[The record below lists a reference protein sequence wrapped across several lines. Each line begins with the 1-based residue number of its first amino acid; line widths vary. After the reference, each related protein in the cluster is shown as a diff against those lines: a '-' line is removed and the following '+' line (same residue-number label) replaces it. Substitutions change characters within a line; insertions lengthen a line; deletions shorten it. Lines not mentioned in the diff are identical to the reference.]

1 MNTDYVNQ
9 DSKISTFKHRFQNN
23 TLLRG
28 ALLLTLANAFTRIIG
43 FIYQIYLVR
52 QLGAEGIGVF
62 QLMAPLV
69 MIVISLIATG
79 LPVAVARYAPLYGED
94 GKSVLRSGSKLA
106 LLVSLPVSVGI
117 LAFAGPVA
125 ALIGDMRIAGPLR
138 LYSLLPPFIAL
149 NAVTKNWHLGRG
161 RVMPSVIGELTEQ
174 LIRVGTILTL
184 LPILITAQ
192 TDYSK
197 TSGLIVL
204 CSLIGEA
211 MGLLSVYISGFFY
224 KKKTTPS
231 TMSASMRR
239 PEEVS
244 QQLIKTAV
252 PITLTRLL
260 AGSLSSV
267 NALLIPKLLVVAG
280 LTMAAATSEYGLLIG
295 MAMPLAFIPSTVSMA
310 LTRVLMPRVSK
321 LQDDG
326 NYKEISRNLS
336 SSYRFVVPFCC
347 FFTALFLTLS
357 TPICS
362 LVYHQTRAGEIL
374 SIFCLTILPMNID
387 RILGSTMN
395 GLGMQ
400 NRNAVFSTLGGI
412 IQMLLTILLVPK
424 IGVNAYTVSILAA
437 VSIELS
443 LRIYSVKYRGIFLGL
458 KRPLLASVLLTAF
471 ITFFNS
477 SIFKMLP
484 FGEGINVLVIL
495 VLNAF
500 AFGIC
505 ILLLQKSK

>member
-1 MNTDYVNQ
+1 MSTDYIKK
-9 DSKISTFKHRFQNN
+9 DRKGTLIYRFQNN
-23 TLLRG
+23 NLLRG
-28 ALLLTLANAFTRIIG
+28 AFLLTLANAFTRIIG

-52 QLGAEGIGVF
+52 QLGAEGIGVY

-79 LPVAVARYAPLYGED
+79 LPVAVARYAPLYGQE
-94 GKSVLRSGSKLA
+94 GKSVLKSGSKLA
-106 LLVSLPVSVGI
+106 LMVSLPVSVGI
-117 LAFAGPVA
+117 LAFASPIA

-138 LYSLLPPFIAL
+138 LYSLLPPLIAL

-184 LPILITAQ
+184 LPLLITAQ

-211 MGLLSVYISGFFY
+211 AGLLSVYISGFFY
-224 KKKTTPS
+224 KKKAAS
-231 TMSASMRR
+231 SSSFSARR
-239 PEEVS
+239 TEDVS
-244 QQLIKTAV
+244 QELIKTAV

-260 AGSLSSV
+260 TGSLSSV

-336 SSYRFVVPFCC
+336 SSYQFVVPFCC

-357 TPICS
+357 SPICS
-362 LVYHQTRAGEIL
+362 LVYHQVRAGEIL

-400 NRNAVFSTLGGI
+400 NRNAVFATLGGAL
-412 IQMLLTILLVPK
+412 QMLLTIMLVPK
-424 IGVNAYTVSILAA
+424 IGINAYAVSILAA
-437 VSIELS
+437 VTMELS
-443 LRIYSVKYRGIFLGL
+443 LRIYSVKGLGISLGL
-458 KRPLLASVLLTAF
+458 KRPLIGSLFLTIIFAF
-471 ITFFNS
+471 INS
-477 SIFKMLP
+477 YIFKMLP
-484 FGEGINVLVIL
+484 FGEMINIL
-495 VLNAF
+495 AMLILNAL
-500 AFGIC
+500 AFGLC
-505 ILLLQKSK
+505 ILLLRKSK

>member
-1 MNTDYVNQ
+1 MSTDYIKS
-9 DSKISTFKHRFQNN
+9 DRKGTLIYRFQNN
-23 TLLRG
+23 NLLRG
-28 ALLLTLANAFTRIIG
+28 AFLLTLANAFTRIIG
-43 FIYQIYLVR
+43 FVYQIYLVR
-52 QLGAEGIGVF
+52 QLGAEGIGVY

-79 LPVAVARYAPLYGED
+79 LPVAVARYAPLYGQE
-94 GKSVLRSGSKLA
+94 GKSVLKSGSKLA
-106 LLVSLPVSVGI
+106 LMVSLPVSVGI
-117 LAFAGPVA
+117 LAFAGPIA

-138 LYSLLPPFIAL
+138 LYSLLPPIIAL

-184 LPILITAQ
+184 LPLLITAQ

-211 MGLLSVYISGFFY
+211 AGLLSVYISGFFY
-224 KKKTTPS
+224 KKKTAS
-231 TMSASMRR
+231 SSFSARR
-239 PEEVS
+239 TEDVS
-244 QQLIKTAV
+244 QELIKTAV

-260 AGSLSSV
+260 TGSLSSV

-336 SSYRFVVPFCC
+336 SSYQFVVPFCC

-357 TPICS
+357 SPICS
-362 LVYHQTRAGEIL
+362 LVYHQVRAGEIL

-400 NRNAVFSTLGGI
+400 NRNAVFATLGGAL
-412 IQMLLTILLVPK
+412 QMLLTIMLVPK
-424 IGVNAYTVSILAA
+424 IGINAYAISILAA
-437 VSIELS
+437 VTMELS
-443 LRIYSVKYRGIFLGL
+443 LRIYSVKGLGISLGL
-458 KRPLLASVLLTAF
+458 KRPLIASLFLTIIFAF
-471 ITFFNS
+471 INS

-484 FGEGINVLVIL
+484 FGEMINIL
-495 VLNAF
+495 AMLILNAL
-500 AFGIC
+500 AFCLC
-505 ILLLQKSK
+505 ILLLRKSK